1 VIVPEYRP
9 ATAET
14 GTAMAIAGVPCRG
27 VVPLPAVPLTTIC
40 AAPVNVKVGT
50 DVTVIVPVFVTV
62 PVAEVASVGD
72 GL

>member
-14 GTAMAIAGVPCRG
+14 GTAMAIAGFHVAELL
-27 VVPLPAVPLTTIC
+27 PLPAVPLTTVC

-50 DVTVIVPVFVTV
+50 DVMVIVPVFVTV
-62 PVAEVASVGD
+62 PVV
-72 GL
+72 